1 MPLSCVSGWR
11 RVAGRGRAIRWRQ
24 VRRPRRLRS
33 PSPQVSGQWRHLVC
47 GAITHYPIQTT
58 LRRGHQGQYSAAQ
71 SVQVVIIAGCNYS
84 GHFNA
89 DKDWLGQAIVSCI
102 VKHVITVPCPAAAS
116 SGQIQIRRK
125 IIIQSVNSC

>member
-1 MPLSCVSGWR
+1 METGAETPEAEVT
-11 RVAGRGRAIRWRQ
+11 ITT
-24 VRRPRRLRS
+24 
-33 PSPQVSGQWRHLVC
+33 GQWSVERHLVS
-47 GAITHYPIQTT
+47 GAITHYPMQTT
-58 LRRGHQGQYSAAQ
+58 LWSPGSILCCPV
-71 SVQVVIIAGCNYS
+71 SPSCQVVIAGCNYS